1 MEPATSSPPVPE
13 VPEKWARRFFP
24 MWGGQ
29 AISLFGSSLVQFA
42 LVWWMTE
49 TTRSATVLAT
59 ATLVA
64 MLPQIF
70 LGPFIGTLVD
80 RWNRKAVMIVADTLI
95 ALATLVLV
103 FLFAAGWES
112 IWAIYAILLVRSA
125 GGAFHRPA
133 MTSSTSL
140 MVPHAHLA
148 RIAGLNQT
156 LQGLISIV
164 SPPLGALLIGLLPT
178 QGVLAIDVGTA
189 VIAVSI
195 LAFVAVPQ
203 PPRQLAQA
211 NGTAEKTSYWQDLRA
226 GWAYIAAWPG
236 LMGIALLAMVIN
248 FLLTPSGSLL
258 PLMVTEE
265 YHGGVLQLGLVNSI
279 FGIGIIVGG
288 LVLSAWGGFKKRIW
302 TSMMGIIGIG
312 AGILI
317 FGLFPAHLFYV
328 ALGGVFLF
336 GGMQVMANGP
346 LHAIF
351 QATID
356 PDMQGRVLSLI
367 GAGATAMSPLSLLVA
382 GPVSDWLGVRTWYMI
397 GGSACVIMAV
407 TALFI
412 PVIMNIEENRQRHL
426 T

>member
-1 MEPATSSPPVPE
+1 
-13 VPEKWARRFFP
+13 

-42 LVWWMTE
+42 LVWWMTK

-59 ATLVA
+59 ATLIA
-64 MLPQIF
+64 ILPRIF
-70 LGPFIGTLVD
+70 LAPFSGALVD
-80 RWNRKAVMIVADTLI
+80 RWNRKVVMIVADSLI

-103 FLFAAGWES
+103 FLFATGWES
-112 IWAIYAILLVRSA
+112 IWAVYAILLVRSA

-140 MVPHAHLA
+140 MVPQAHLS

-156 LQGLISIV
+156 LLGLINIV
-164 SPPLGALLIGLLPT
+164 SPPLGALLISLLPT

-211 NGTAEKTSYWQDLRA
+211 NGTAKKTSYWQDLRE
-226 GWAYIAAWPG
+226 GWAYIVAWPG
-236 LMGIALLAMVIN
+236 LVGIALLAMVIN
-248 FLLTPSGSLL
+248 FLLTPSGALF
-258 PLMVTEE
+258 PLMVTEV
-265 YHGGVLQLGLVNSI
+265 YHGGVLQLGLVNSLV
-279 FGIGIIVGG
+279 GIGVIVGG

-302 TSMMGIIGIG
+302 TSMMGISGIG
-312 AGILI
+312 TGILL
-317 FGLFPAHLFYV
+317 FGLLPANLFVV
-328 ALGGVFLF
+328 ALAAVFLF
-336 GGMQVMANGP
+336 GSMQAMANGP
-346 LHAIF
+346 LIAIL
-351 QATID
+351 QTTID
-356 PDMQGRVLSLI
+356 PDMQGRVISLA
-367 GAGATAMSPLSLLVA
+367 GAGATAMTPLSLLVA
-382 GPVSDWLGVRTWYMI
+382 GPISDWLGVRTWYMI
-397 GGSACVIMAV
+397 GGSACILTAV

-412 PVIMNIEENRQRHL
+412 PAIMNIEENQQRHL